1 MTVKI
6 PPWSYSSLTA
16 YETCARQYK
25 LLKIDKVVPF
35 KETEAIRHGNEVH
48 KALELRLKD
57 KVPLPEKYMQYES
70 IAVKLDKPGVFTEQ
84 EIALT
89 RNLVPCGWWDKTCW
103 TRGKIDVGI
112 KNGDGVLL
120 GDYKTGKVKP
130 ESSQLELFAA
140 MKMSE
145 DKTINR
151 AKTMFIWLQY
161 NKTTV
166 HDVHRDDVPT
176 IWSNFMARVNRL
188 DNAYQNDKWPAKP
201 SGLCAKWCPVGKKHC
216 EFCGS

>member
-35 KETEAIRHGNEVH
+35 KETEAIKHGNEVH

-89 RNLVPCGWWDKTCW
+89 RNPVPCGWWDKTCW

-120 GDYKTGKVKP
+120 GKL
-130 ESSQLELFAA
+130 S
-140 MKMSE
+140 
-145 DKTINR
+145 
-151 AKTMFIWLQY
+151 
-161 NKTTV
+161 
-166 HDVHRDDVPT
+166 
-176 IWSNFMARVNRL
+176 
-188 DNAYQNDKWPAKP
+188 
-201 SGLCAKWCPVGKKHC
+201 
-216 EFCGS
+216 